1 MALYMSQFVISKLVV
16 QWTFKWIKDYF
27 EILCINYRSSK
38 WIAYSVIW
46 RRNAIDTTKSSIA
59 MTCCRKIGAT
69 WFVWWKYRDAI
80 SINVIDSGKVQELE
94 PIEPKSRFI
103 MCISTALIF
112 CKWHLFIP
120 KCSEAFNKTCL
131 IKVL

>member
-46 RRNAIDTTKSSIA
+46 SRNAMDTTKSSIA
-59 MTCCRKIGAT
+59 MTCCHKIGAT

-80 SINVIDSGKVQELE
+80 SINLIIVERF
-94 PIEPKSRFI
+94 KSLNQLNQSRDLL
-103 MCISTALIF
+103 CASLL
-112 CKWHLFIP
+112 HLFSINGISLYP
-120 KCSEAFNKTCL
+120 S
-131 IKVL
+131 VLKHLTKHA